1 MRTMKM
7 ISNIIMMNEL
17 KIHNYIKFK
26 EQRHLF
32 YSIILND

>member
-1 MRTMKM
+1 MKM

-17 KIHNYIKFK
+17 KIYNYIKFK

-32 YSIILND
+32 HSIILND